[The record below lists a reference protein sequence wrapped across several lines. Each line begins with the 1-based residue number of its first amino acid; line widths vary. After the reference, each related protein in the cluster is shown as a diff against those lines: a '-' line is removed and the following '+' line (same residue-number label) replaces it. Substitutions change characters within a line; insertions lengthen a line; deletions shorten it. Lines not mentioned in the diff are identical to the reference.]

1 VSTLTVTRGGRRLAL
16 YAALGGGAFLMV
28 APFLY
33 MVATALTEYA
43 YTLPYPPRL
52 IPSEPT
58 WQNFVLAWTANN
70 FSRFTLNSAMVAGT
84 TVAAIV
90 LVSSMMA
97 YAFAR
102 IDFPAREYVFRLMI
116 VTMMLP
122 SMLALIPTFLVMR
135 DFNLLNSRLGLVI
148 IYTSTALAFN
158 TFLLRS
164 FFRGI
169 PNELEDAVRVD
180 GGGHWHIYRHVVMP
194 LSKPALATVA
204 IFSFLGAWDEYLLAL
219 VLITDPAKRTLPIA
233 IAQFHGMHATN
244 YSLVFA
250 ASIIALIPGL
260 LLFAFFQ
267 RYFIQGLTL
276 GATKY

>member
-1 VSTLTVTRGGRRLAL
+1 MPAMVRTAVR
-16 YAALGGGAFLMV
+16 YAGLGVGAFLVV

-52 IPSEPT
+52 IPADPT
-58 WQNFVLAWTANN
+58 LQNFVDAWTTND
-70 FSRFTLNSAMVAGT
+70 FSRYTRNSVMVAGS
-84 TVAAIV
+84 TVVSILV
-90 LVSSMMA
+90 VSSLMA

-102 IDFPAREYVFRLMI
+102 IEFPGREPLFRLLI
-116 VTMMLP
+116 LTMMLP

-135 DFNLLNSRLGLVI
+135 DLHLLNSRLGLVI
-148 IYTSTALAFN
+148 VYTSTALAFN
-158 TFLLRS
+158 TFLLRA

-169 PNELEDAVRVD
+169 PRELDDAVRVD
-180 GGGHWHIYRHVVMP
+180 GGGHWHIYRHVMLP
-194 LSKPALATVA
+194 LSRPALATVG
-204 IFSFLGAWDEYLLAL
+204 IFSFLGAWDEFLMAL
-219 VLITDPAKRTLPIA
+219 VLITDADKRTLPIA

-267 RYFIQGLTL
+267 RHFVQGLTL